1 MEVKNLNIPLAVE
14 RHEDLEIIKEYYS
27 RISGTRLSKSQAVS
41 RLLYETANV
50 IRNTG
55 NLWSE
60 GGNSTDFGA

>member
-55 NLWSE
+55 KLWSE
-60 GGNSTDFGA
+60 GGNKTDFEA